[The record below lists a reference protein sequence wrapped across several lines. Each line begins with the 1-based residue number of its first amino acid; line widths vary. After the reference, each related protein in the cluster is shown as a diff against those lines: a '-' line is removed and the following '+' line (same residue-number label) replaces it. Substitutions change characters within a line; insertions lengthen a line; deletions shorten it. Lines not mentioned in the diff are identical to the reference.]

1 MYNDPFV
8 VAVTYLV
15 DRIRCR
21 VSSASD
27 GDPESGGLSLEWIVI
42 ASLLTIAA
50 AAVGLFISTKI
61 TAWEGNVKTP

>member
-8 VAVTYLV
+8 VAITYLV
-15 DRIRCR
+15 GRIWPR
-21 VSSASD
+21 ASFARES
-27 GDPESGGLSLEWIVI
+27 DPEAGGLSLEWIVI